1 VRKINFKD
9 LCKLKAGGYYH
20 LSEKYTHIPNFVEGD
35 YLLLYADNTYK
46 DISCVFRAS
55 NSTETITI
63 SAEKA
68 QYLDFY
74 ELDEN

>member
-1 VRKINFKD
+1 MRKISFKD

-35 YLLLYADNTYK
+35 YLLLYADNTAK
-46 DISCVFRAS
+46 DISCVFQAGD
-55 NSTETITI
+55 STEMII
-63 SAEKA
+63 SADDA